1 MKEAFKY
8 IFLFLISFLFI
19 LIASYSTSI
28 LYKYSPGYDSSMY
41 ITIGKYW
48 NQGVIPYIGLFDHK
62 GPLIFFINMIG
73 YRLSN
78 NSLGIMFLQVLSLFF
93 TLIIFYKISRLYD
106 KNNIILILIT
116 LLVLGIYYSEGN
128 LTEEWCL
135 PFISL
140 CFYLNLLYLKNNN
153 LKHKYLFSLIYG
165 ISLSICFLTKLSNG
179 ISIVIGIA
187 FIYFL
192 LLKRKEYKNLIFNIL
207 FFILGFLILFIPFFI
222 YFVLNKAGYNFL
234 DATLLFN
241 IKYFLHHN
249 SSNFSY
255 YGNYLL
261 FSIPTIS
268 LIILSIIKIRSNIKY
283 VYYLVMSIIVLLFLL
298 LSGNYLHYGIIL
310 LPIYLLL
317 FIELYNIRYRLLLI
331 FFIVPLLGIYV
342 IGNNFTY
349 YSNNYKD
356 ELYYM
361 DYINIIPKN
370 ERKYFIGYN
379 TRCSIYLNSNIKP
392 IYNYFVLQDWNSTIS
407 DERRTDI
414 YDTFNSLK
422 AKWILIEDEK
432 KDIYI
437 RKIIDEKYKLVKKG
451 CNDFRCY
458 NLYRIDN

>member
-1 MKEAFKY
+1 
-8 IFLFLISFLFI
+8 
-19 LIASYSTSI
+19 
-28 LYKYSPGYDSSMY
+28 
-41 ITIGKYW
+41 
-48 NQGVIPYIGLFDHK
+48 
-62 GPLIFFINMIG
+62 
-73 YRLSN
+73 
-78 NSLGIMFLQVLSLFF
+78 
-93 TLIIFYKISRLYD
+93 
-106 KNNIILILIT
+106 
-116 LLVLGIYYSEGN
+116 LVFGIYYSEGN

-255 YGNYLL
+255 CGNYLL

-407 DERRTDI
+407 DERRNDI

-451 CNDFRCY
+451 CNDLRCY
-458 NLYRIDN
+458 NLYKIDN